1 MPEGLVLQASLPC
14 PLVQLEGFSTKAG
27 PFLFHKISYIM
38 EKNIKLSP
46 KSRKKKIFKS
56 DSKRKKQRKT
66 QTERTKIKAKKETSK
81 KFFEESVD
89 SKHHEE

>member
-1 MPEGLVLQASLPC
+1 MPEGLVLQASLSC

-27 PFLFHKISYIM
+27 SFLFQQISYIK
-38 EKNIKLSP
+38 EKYQTISENRKNKLL
-46 KSRKKKIFKS
+46 KS
-56 DSKRKKQRKT
+56 DSERKKQRKT
-66 QTERTKIKAKKETSK
+66 QTKKTKIKAKKETSK

>member
-1 MPEGLVLQASLPC
+1 MSFGPIRG
-14 PLVQLEGFSTKAG
+14 VQYKSRAFFIPNNILYNRKS
-27 PFLFHKISYIM
+27 
-38 EKNIKLSP
+38 IKLSP

-56 DSKRKKQRKT
+56 DSKGKKQRKT
-66 QTERTKIKAKKETSK
+66 QTKKTKIKAKKETSK

>member
-1 MPEGLVLQASLPC
+1 MQQ
-14 PLVQLEGFSTKAG
+14 PLFI
-27 PFLFHKISYIM
+27 P
-38 EKNIKLSP
+38 KNILYKRKVSNYLRKAEKKL
-46 KSRKKKIFKS
+46 FKS
-56 DSKRKKQRKT
+56 DSVRKKQRKT